1 VTTYA
6 TTMRDK
12 PTDELLII
20 VSDRHENAA
29 WWAAAQRE
37 LNRRGRWTHTG
48 YHESETARDEYDRA
62 L

>member
-1 VTTYA
+1 
-6 TTMRDK
+6 MRDK